1 MKKII
6 QVLYLST
13 LMSSLLS
20 TSVFAQDVKHPL
32 DIMGEENFQKMQK
45 MDKSFHLYPDY
56 PSMLFVGKSIG
67 DSVTLTPNDNF
78 TEHMA
83 QVVDMKSSTAIVPNN
98 ADYDEATNT
107 YQLIK
112 KYKEQYPESGLVV
125 GGLIGATSSYI
136 KDKDGDYSKKQKS
149 VNMNNTASV
158 TSLIGLMVGTFVGNH
173 QYEKE
178 LANSMKNNYHLVN
191 TTIIQFKLKNGEVG
205 RFSQTNLNLLRN
217 GNWKIGDNIRFYKE
231 NHIWK
236 FERQKT

>member
-1 MKKII
+1 
-6 QVLYLST
+6 
-13 LMSSLLS
+13 
-20 TSVFAQDVKHPL
+20 
-32 DIMGEENFQKMQK
+32 
-45 MDKSFHLYPDY
+45 
-56 PSMLFVGKSIG
+56 MLFVGKSIG

-78 TEHMA
+78 TEHVA
-83 QVVDMKSSTAIVPNN
+83 QVIDMKSSTSIVPNN
-98 ADYDEATNT
+98 ADYDESVNT

-136 KDKDGDYSKKQKS
+136 HDKDSNYSQHQKS
-149 VNMNNTASV
+149 THMNNTASV
-158 TSLIGLMVGTFVGNH
+158 TSLIGLMAGAFVGN
-173 QYEKE
+173 QKYEKE

-191 TTIIQFKLKNGEVG
+191 TTIIQFKLENGEVG

-236 FERQKT
+236 FERQKA

>member
-6 QVLYLST
+6 QVLYLSA

-20 TSVFAQDVKHPL
+20 TSAFAQDVKHPL

-45 MDKSFHLYPDY
+45 MDKIFHLYPNY
-56 PSMLFVGKSIG
+56 PSMLFVGKSFG
-67 DSVTLTPNDNF
+67 DSVTLTPNDDF
-78 TEHMA
+78 TEHTA
-83 QVVDMKSSTAIVPNN
+83 QVVDMKSSTSIVPNN
-98 ADYDEATNT
+98 ADYDESVNT

-136 KDKDGDYSKKQKS
+136 KYKDSNYSQHQKTIH
-149 VNMNNTASV
+149 MNNMASV
-158 TSLIGLMVGTFVGNH
+158 TSLIGLMVGTFVGN
-173 QYEKE
+173 QKYEKE
-178 LANSMKNNYHLVN
+178 LANNMKNNYHLVN
-191 TTIIQFKLKNGEVG
+191 TTIIQFKLENGEVG

-217 GNWKIGDNIRFYKE
+217 GNWKIGDHIRFYKE

-236 FERQKT
+236 FERQKA

>member
-6 QVLYLST
+6 QVLYLSA

-20 TSVFAQDVKHPL
+20 TSAFAQDVKHPL

-45 MDKSFHLYPDY
+45 MDKSFHLYPNY
-56 PSMLFVGKSIG
+56 PSMLFIGKSIG
-67 DSVTLTPNDNF
+67 DSVTLTPNDEF
-78 TEHMA
+78 TEHTA
-83 QVVDMKSSTAIVPNN
+83 QVVDMKSSTSIVPNN
-98 ADYDEATNT
+98 VDYDESVNT

-112 KYKEQYPESGLVV
+112 KYKEQYPESGLVA
-125 GGLIGATSSYI
+125 GGLIGATSSYL
-136 KDKDGDYSKKQKS
+136 KDKDSNYSQHQKTIH
-149 VNMNNTASV
+149 MNNMASV
-158 TSLIGLMVGTFVGNH
+158 TSLIGLMVGTFVGN
-173 QYEKE
+173 QKYEKE

-191 TTIIQFKLKNGEVG
+191 TTIIQFKLENGEVG

-236 FERQKT
+236 FERQKV